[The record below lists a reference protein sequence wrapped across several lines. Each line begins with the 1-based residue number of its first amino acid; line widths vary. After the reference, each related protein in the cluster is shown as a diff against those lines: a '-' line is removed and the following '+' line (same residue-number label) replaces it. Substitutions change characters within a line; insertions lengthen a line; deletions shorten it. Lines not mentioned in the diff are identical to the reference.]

1 MIAAAVLEPDR
12 RSAGA
17 EQAAERHESRL
28 LAAARAGD
36 SAAFAEL
43 IRSYDRPLRAL
54 VFRLLEDAS
63 AMDDVL
69 QDSYVKAYRSL
80 RGFTGDARFGTW
92 LYRIVYNTCLDE
104 LRRRARHP
112 HVPLES
118 VPDRRDPVDL
128 ASAVST
134 RTTLARALAS
144 LPAELRAVALLVDA
158 EGMSYDEAGE
168 ILGLPPGTVASRLHR
183 ARAVLRPALSSD
195 SEGGRR

>member
-1 MIAAAVLEPDR
+1 MIAAAALEPDR
-12 RSAGA
+12 QSEGA
-17 EQAAERHESRL
+17 VRADERHESRL
-28 LAAARAGD
+28 VAAARSGD

-54 VFRLLEDAS
+54 AFRLLEDAS

-80 RGFTGDARFGTW
+80 RTFGGESRFGTW

-104 LRRRARHP
+104 LRRRARHQQ
-112 HVPLES
+112 VPLES
-118 VPDRRDPVDL
+118 VPDRADPVDL
-128 ASAVST
+128 AAAAST
-134 RTTLARALAS
+134 RATLEQALAS

-158 EGMSYDEAGE
+158 DGMSYDDAGD

-183 ARAVLRPALSSD
+183 ARAVLRPALRPD